1 MENNKN
7 SIVLTVIAVA
17 TLIVAVV
24 GATYAFFQAQGG
36 TQTTAAVTVKTG
48 TAGVASFGT
57 FADITIEANQT
68 NFASGGNDITKT
80 STGTVSWTAPGAAGT
95 QTPSESDRKFCYNVN
110 FVISSNTFVK
120 SAANTTPVNELEFS
134 AKKGTSTIIDKMTLV
149 NLTSGAAVTG
159 TINIPTTSGGS
170 DLKHVL
176 SANAGASASDS
187 WTFTVTLK
195 NQNFN
200 QNDNAGKAFAGSVQ
214 FTKATC

>member
-36 TQTTAAVTVKTG
+36 DTSTAAVTVTTG
-48 TAGVASFGT
+48 TAGIASFGT
-57 FADITIEANQT
+57 FTDITIEANQT
-68 NFASGGNDITKT
+68 NFGSDDSDITKT

-95 QTPSESDRKFCYNVN
+95 QVPSESDRTFCYTVD
-110 FVISSNTFVK
+110 FVITTNSFTKSSKNT
-120 SAANTTPVNELEFS
+120 SNLNELEFS
-134 AKKGTSTIIDKMTLV
+134 AQKGTTTIIDKMTLV
-149 NLTSGAAVTG
+149 NLSTSTAISG
-159 TINIPTTSGGS
+159 TINIPTAAGVSTYKHSLTAAAGGN
-170 DLKHVL
+170 V
-176 SANAGASASDS
+176 SDS

-195 NQNFN
+195 NLDVDQNE
-200 QNDNAGKAFAGSVQ
+200 NAGKAFAGSVK